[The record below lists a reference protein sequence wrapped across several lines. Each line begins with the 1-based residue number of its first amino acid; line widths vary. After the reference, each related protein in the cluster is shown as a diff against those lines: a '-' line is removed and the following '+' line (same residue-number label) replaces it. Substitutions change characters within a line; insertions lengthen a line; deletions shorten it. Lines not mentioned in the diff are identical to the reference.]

1 MIEKAKLSVCGL
13 IVYDGTVLIVK
24 RSENDDF
31 LPGVWEF
38 PGGGVEK
45 KESLER
51 ALIRELQ
58 EEIHIDISN
67 ADIKMIGVSEE
78 FSDNEKFERY
88 VQFNYEIV
96 LSHKPEIKLS
106 SEHSDFD
113 WICKCDDRI
122 DYYLRHILKQSCT
135 CKNWI
140 E

>member
-13 IVYDGTVLIVK
+13 IVYDGAVLIVK
-24 RSENDDF
+24 RSDNDDF
-31 LPGVWEF
+31 LLVVWEF

-45 KESLER
+45 RESLEQ

-58 EEIHIDISN
+58 EEIHIDVSN

-78 FSDNEKFERY
+78 FSDGGKYERY
-88 VQFNYEIV
+88 IQFNYEIMF
-96 LSHKPEIKLS
+96 SHKPEIKLS

-113 WICKCDDRI
+113 WICKCDSRI
-122 DYYLRHILKQSCT
+122 DYYLRHILKQSSVG
-135 CKNWI
+135 KNWI